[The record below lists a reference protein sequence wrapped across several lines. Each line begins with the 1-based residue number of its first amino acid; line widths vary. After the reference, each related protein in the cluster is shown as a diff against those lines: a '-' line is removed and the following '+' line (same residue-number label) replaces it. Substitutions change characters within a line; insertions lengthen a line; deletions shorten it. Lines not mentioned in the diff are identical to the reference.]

1 MFSKNY
7 LIINEDIK
15 WNKDILLGYYKDNN
29 NMQLINM
36 FEMVQL
42 KNQHNVAK
50 SWLKINR
57 IDLLLKN
64 VLWLWIVVS
73 YYIKETKL
81 KDF

>member
-81 KDF
+81 KNF

>member
-64 VLWLWIVVS
+64 VLWLWIVV
-73 YYIKETKL
+73 L
-81 KDF
+81 N